1 MLLALA
7 LESSRAVGPDH
18 SSRGSSVAAAQGNGG
33 SVAGTVNNATPGGM
47 LPVGAPVVLQFFSEG
62 A

>member
-1 MLLALA
+1 MPWVLIIA
-7 LESSRAVGPDH
+7 RVVQR
-18 SSRGSSVAAAQGNGG
+18 RGSSGQWG

-62 A
+62 AWTGTR